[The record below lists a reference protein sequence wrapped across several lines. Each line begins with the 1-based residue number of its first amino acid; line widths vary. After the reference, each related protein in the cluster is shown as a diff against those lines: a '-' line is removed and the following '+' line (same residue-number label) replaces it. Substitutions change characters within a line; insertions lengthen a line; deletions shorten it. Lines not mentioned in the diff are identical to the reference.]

1 MPTVRE
7 LEAVALGALAPDA
20 VVEGADGRPVR
31 LSDFWRERPTVF
43 VFLRH
48 FG

>member
-1 MPTVRE
+1 MS
-7 LEAVALGALAPDA
+7 EATIGGPAPDGVFLA
-20 VVEGADGRPVR
+20 SDGSEVR
-31 LSDFWRERPTVF
+31 LSDYWRERPTVF

>member
-1 MPTVRE
+1 MGE
-7 LEAVALGALAPDA
+7 LGIGGPAPDGVFLA
-20 VVEGADGRPVR
+20 SDGHEVR
-31 LSDFWRERPTVF
+31 LSDYWSERPTVF

>member
-1 MPTVRE
+1 MTLLE
-7 LEAVALGALAPDA
+7 LGRPAPDA
-20 VVEGADGRPVR
+20 TLLADGDREVR
-31 LSDFWRERPTVF
+31 LSDFWRRAPTVF

>member
-1 MPTVRE
+1 VTTLE
-7 LEAVALGALAPDA
+7 LGRPAPDA
-20 VVEGADGRPVR
+20 LLLADGDREVH
-31 LSDFWRERPTVF
+31 LSDFWRRAPTVF

>member
-1 MPTVRE
+1 MS
-7 LEAVALGALAPDA
+7 ALQIGDPAPDA
-20 VVEGADGRPVR
+20 TLLAEGERALR
-31 LSDFWRERPTVF
+31 LSELWRDGSLVV

>member
-1 MPTVRE
+1 MTAPRPGE
-7 LEAVALGALAPDA
+7 HAPDA
-20 VVEGADGRPVR
+20 ALKDAAGAEVC
-31 LSDFWRERPTVF
+31 LSDFWRAAPTVF

>member
-1 MPTVRE
+1 MS
-7 LEAVALGALAPDA
+7 EASIGAAAPDGVFFA
-20 VVEGADGRPVR
+20 ADGREVR
-31 LSDFWRERPTVF
+31 LSDYWRERPTVF